1 MPVANRTW
9 QVVYQHKNGALYF
22 WQYSGQCAPTI
33 AQIVDAMPTGK
44 WSFIQMREVVCKW
57 RVR

>member
-1 MPVANRTW
+1 MSDANRTW

-22 WQYSGQCAPTI
+22 WQYSGPCAPTI
-33 AQIVDAMPTGK
+33 AQIVDAMPAGK

-57 RVR
+57 RAR